1 MEEFEAAKE
10 AGKGAIAMTRAA
22 TVEVD
27 GVRVDV
33 ASDRMWDEATYQA
46 LQTPI
51 TLFQDVYENRPDQHE
66 DLADLYGTEV
76 VERAMDV
83 GN

>member
-1 MEEFEAAKE
+1 MRSLATS
-10 AGKGAIAMTRAA
+10 TRAA
-22 TVEVD
+22 TVEID

-66 DLADLYGTEV
+66 DLADLYGAEV
-76 VERAMDV
+76 VERAMEV